1 MGQAPASHLVPRSLG
16 SGGPATS
23 SGPISTVQ
31 ARGAPTQALA
41 SCPEES
47 TQGGPAADARYT
59 DPVPG
64 SVGWLPRG
72 TDSSDRGAAP
82 GGPLL
87 SRGTQG
93 CVPPRSEPKAP
104 PPREPG
110 DTNRG
115 AGVPVI
121 NTSCD
126 RLLSRQ
132 LAARLP
138 SRDTVTELE
147 TVAAPGPGMGLSTQ
161 SGGGT
166 PGFCKR
172 GPGGR
177 RGSTELPEGLPGRPC
192 LQKRQ
197 AGPRPAQARPRG
209 RWRAGEVEPPG
220 LAASQPRPG
229 PSTRQLAL
237 GPCPCRGFLRVF
249 LSSLGFYVRVLG
261 D

>member
-93 CVPPRSEPKAP
+93 CVPPGSEPKAP

-161 SGGGT
+161 SGGGHRVSVSE
-166 PGFCKR
+166 GREGGGEARSSQRASRDAHACRR
-172 GPGGR
+172 GRRDHGQRRRGRGADGGR
-177 RGSTELPEGLPGRPC
+177 ERWS
-192 LQKRQ
+192 
-197 AGPRPAQARPRG
+197 PRG
-209 RWRAGEVEPPG
+209 WRPPSPDPDRAPGSWPWGPALAGVSFAFFFPP
-220 LAASQPRPG
+220 
-229 PSTRQLAL
+229 
-237 GPCPCRGFLRVF
+237 
-249 LSSLGFYVRVLG
+249 
-261 D
+261 